1 MAINLIEGIVKYVT
15 DYLDT
20 QYATASKSI
29 YLEGRGGYAI
39 DRDFTG
45 AGKVRLMKISSDG
58 LGEYRPANTL
68 LDAAP
73 GHAHYE
79 GYNGTGVRGG
89 YPVKALNTEWET
101 YALAYDRGAQFVL
114 DRVTDIQSAG
124 MALAYQLPEF
134 IRTKVIPEI
143 DATRFS
149 KLAGYT
155 STALGNRKEETPTDE
170 TIVGDLE
177 AVFALLENR
186 EVPAED
192 QIIFVS
198 PEVNSMLRTSPQISR
213 FITQGDFRSPTG
225 LTFNV
230 AMFEGRPIIVVPE
243 NRFYTDV
250 VLGANG
256 YYPGATSKKINYI
269 VCSRNACLPVMR
281 INMSRVYGPELVHE
295 FDGYVI
301 NCHLWHDLFV
311 PENKRIGVYASVS
324 ATSATGAKLL
334 VSTKAGT
341 ATNGF
346 IVDYVQTLP
355 EGLAYDQIVYNT
367 TADFTLGANTEVTG
381 NVKAIELGAEAT
393 ETTAT
398 DAYFAVLRGGAVL
411 AKSAGKVSLNKKTD

>member
-243 NRFYTDV
+243 N
-250 VLGANG
+250 
-256 YYPGATSKKINYI
+256 
-269 VCSRNACLPVMR
+269 
-281 INMSRVYGPELVHE
+281 
-295 FDGYVI
+295 
-301 NCHLWHDLFV
+301 
-311 PENKRIGVYASVS
+311 KRIGVYASVS

-381 NVKAIELGAEAT
+381 NVKAIELGVEAT